1 MIYNEYLET
10 KLKNLQDSMV
20 SLYKTM
26 HNSLDSKEIQLMN
39 LELKGLSIQET
50 ALRFRLFDKGIYVQ
64 PTDEFIQ
71 IFAL

>member
-39 LELKGLSIQET
+39 LELKGLSIQEA
-50 ALRFRLFDKGIYVQ
+50 ALRFRLFDKGIYIQ

-71 IFAL
+71 IFAS

>member
-50 ALRFRLFDKGIYVQ
+50 SLRFRLFDKGIYVQ
-64 PTDEFIQ
+64 PTDEFTQ
-71 IFAL
+71 IFAS

>member
-39 LELKGLSIQET
+39 LE
-50 ALRFRLFDKGIYVQ
+50 
-64 PTDEFIQ
+64 
-71 IFAL
+71 

>member
-20 SLYKTM
+20 SLYNTM
-26 HNSLDSKEIQLMN
+26 NSSLDSKEIQLMN

-50 ALRFRLFDKGIYVQ
+50 ALRFRLFDKGIYVH
-64 PTDEFIQ
+64 PSKEFIS
-71 IFAL
+71 IFAT